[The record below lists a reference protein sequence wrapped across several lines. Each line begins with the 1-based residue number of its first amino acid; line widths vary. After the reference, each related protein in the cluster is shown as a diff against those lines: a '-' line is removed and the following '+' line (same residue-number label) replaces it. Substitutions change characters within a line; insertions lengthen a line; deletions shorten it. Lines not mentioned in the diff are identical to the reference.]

1 MEQEDLPKDSVPFI
15 ENHRFVDLHA
25 NLILKINNDTNE
37 TLSEQKV
44 MPTLVLASFFVY
56 FAVASIF
63 YFC

>member
-1 MEQEDLPKDSVPFI
+1 MPKELVPFI

-25 NLILKINNDTNE
+25 NPILKINIESNE

-56 FAVASIF
+56 FVVAAMF
-63 YFC
+63 YYC

>member
-1 MEQEDLPKDSVPFI
+1 MEKEDLPTELVTFI

-25 NLILKINNDTNE
+25 NPILKINIESNE

-56 FAVASIF
+56 FAVSAIF

>member
-1 MEQEDLPKDSVPFI
+1 MPKELVPFI

-56 FAVASIF
+56 FAVSAIF